1 MSVTGVKHTIKVVAA
16 LLCLLIGHGDGAETA
31 QAVEFKARGAWQMTF
46 YGTDNTF
53 NKNSTEDKFQVYQRF
68 RVRLDA
74 IASESLSGVLVFK
87 INQQWGTDLG
97 PNKRKDI
104 GGALGADGQGVLLR
118 QAYMQWSPPDSR
130 LKLRMGLQSLALPAF
145 FEGGSPIYDGIGT
158 GITASY
164 KVNDTLGLTGFW
176 IRAENDNS
184 LAEFGDPAG
193 YRDNWDIFGLTL
205 PVTGEG
211 FRMTPWAAW
220 SYIGKNTKHLGN
232 INGMYG
238 PNLQG
243 FYFRPE
249 VTAHTPAFYQQNAPR
264 DEEFIMGGVATEVT
278 YFDPWKFTLDFHYGQ
293 VAGKYKEELD
303 RAGWTLAGSA
313 EYAMGWGTPG
323 VMAWYSTGDDD
334 NLKNGSERM
343 PAANPDWRVSSFGFS
358 GGYIINGGPGA
369 TIFNFYPAGMWAVG
383 AYIRD
388 LSFVNGIKHR
398 LRFFYGQGTNSP
410 EMAKYMVGTRPGGVS
425 LFGRKAP
432 AGDGSVYL
440 TTRDHYFEV
449 NLDSRWKLYEN
460 FNIDLELGY
469 IRLNADKDLWKLKDW
484 KSDAVRA
491 GINFIYTF

>member
-16 LLCLLIGHGDGAETA
+16 LLCLLIGHGGGAETA

-87 INQQWGTDLG
+87 INQQWCTDLG

-249 VTAHTPAFYQQNAPR
+249 VTAHTPAFYQQNASR

-278 YFDPWKFTLDFHYGQ
+278 
-293 VAGKYKEELD
+293 
-303 RAGWTLAGSA
+303 
-313 EYAMGWGTPG
+313 
-323 VMAWYSTGDDD
+323 
-334 NLKNGSERM
+334 
-343 PAANPDWRVSSFGFS
+343 
-358 GGYIINGGPGA
+358 
-369 TIFNFYPAGMWAVG
+369 
-383 AYIRD
+383 
-388 LSFVNGIKHR
+388 
-398 LRFFYGQGTNSP
+398 
-410 EMAKYMVGTRPGGVS
+410 
-425 LFGRKAP
+425 
-432 AGDGSVYL
+432 
-440 TTRDHYFEV
+440 
-449 NLDSRWKLYEN
+449 
-460 FNIDLELGY
+460 
-469 IRLNADKDLWKLKDW
+469 
-484 KSDAVRA
+484 
-491 GINFIYTF
+491 